1 MKPEVPLE
9 SIESAHEFVTLLA
22 KVVLET
28 KHDLEVDIQRE
39 TGGNFPRRLKALKI
53 VKYKLRT
60 LESHL
65 ENLARI
71 LNDLRSLRRL
81 LFGER
86 TADLAVRP
94 ASIGIAEKA
103 ETTPSVASSEVDRS
117 RVPLESAVAR
127 PASTG
132 ATVRKRALSSSGSAH
147 ARDLGA
153 AKAVPW
159 YIRPDCKPIDK
170 EKSREANLQ
179 N

>member
-1 MKPEVPLE
+1 MKPEVPLD

-22 KVVLET
+22 QVVLET
-28 KHDLEVDIQRE
+28 KRELQLDIQRE

-53 VKYKLRT
+53 VEYKLRT

-86 TADLAVRP
+86 TANAAVPRV
-94 ASIGIAEKA
+94 SICIAEKA
-103 ETTPSVASSEVDRS
+103 ETTPSSDVSRS
-117 RVPLESAVAR
+117 GVPPETAVAR
-127 PASTG
+127 PAG
-132 ATVRKRALSSSGSAH
+132 AGTKVRKRALSSSGSAH
-147 ARDLGA
+147 ARDLEA

-159 YIRPDCKPIDK
+159 YIRPDCKPIDQK
-170 EKSREANLQ
+170 KSREANLQ